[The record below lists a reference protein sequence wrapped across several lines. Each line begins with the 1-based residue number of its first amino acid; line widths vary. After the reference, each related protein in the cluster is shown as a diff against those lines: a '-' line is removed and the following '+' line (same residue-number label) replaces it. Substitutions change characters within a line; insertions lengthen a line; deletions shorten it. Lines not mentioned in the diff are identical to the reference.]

1 LSARVAIE
9 VVFADIDRIYI
20 DILHFSYEPQ
30 VIEIISNCRNIPEP
44 ARAFTATVWGK
55 RVTESTV
62 LRNNDRLELT
72 REIVADPK
80 HSRARKVNA
89 LPRRGWVQRLR

>member
-1 LSARVAIE
+1 LSVHVEIE

-20 DILHFSYEPQ
+20 DILHFNYEPQ
-30 VIEIISNCRNIPEP
+30 VFEIIKNCKEIPEQ
-44 ARAFTATVWGK
+44 ARALPASVWGK
-55 RVTESTV
+55 RVTETTA
-62 LRNNDRLELT
+62 LKNNDRLELT